1 MYVLTKF
8 GNAKLQSL
16 TLLRLDPKKPK
27 ETRNATKTW
36 VPNVD
41 PNTGVERVP
50 SQPTTAEVRV
60 PDLVLDGRGS
70 GSEWEI
76 VARVSASTPALLEIT
91 LTHIA
96 TGAVTCRFRAKTSGG
111 SQTTAVEFT
120 E

>member
-1 MYVLTKF
+1 MYLLTKF

-27 ETRNATKTW
+27 ETRNATNNW

-41 PNTGVERVP
+41 PATGAKRLP
-50 SQPTTAEVRV
+50 SQPSTASVRV

-70 GSEWEI
+70 GNVWEI

-96 TGAVTCRFRAKTSGG
+96 TGTVKCRFRAQASNGT
-111 SQTTAVEFT
+111 QTTAAEFT